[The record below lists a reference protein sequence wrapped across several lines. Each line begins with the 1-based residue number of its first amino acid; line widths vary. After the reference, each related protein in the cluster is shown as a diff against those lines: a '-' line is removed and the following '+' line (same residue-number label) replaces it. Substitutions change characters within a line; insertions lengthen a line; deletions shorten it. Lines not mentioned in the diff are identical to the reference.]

1 MENIIKEIKN
11 NPLFYNMKEEEIMS
25 VLKCGFATLENYTD
39 NQMLFEKDQK
49 VNKLGIVIE
58 GVLNLVSQKYNGS
71 RVIVTTLEKNDLF
84 GEALIY
90 ASQGVSPYDLV
101 SSGKS
106 KVLLIPYRIFSNMVR
121 EGDTPAEGFW
131 WTLPMKRALSFSFR
145 LSMFFPFRI
154 IKPFSCLMAP
164 LIMLKRV
171 VFPHPFAPNIPV
183 HSPLFI

>member
-101 SSGKS
+101 SSAVYIIFLCYWLSPPPILCKRLKYFS
-106 KVLLIPYRIFSNMVR
+106 LLHRFNH
-121 EGDTPAEGFW
+121 
-131 WTLPMKRALSFSFR
+131 
-145 LSMFFPFRI
+145 
-154 IKPFSCLMAP
+154 
-164 LIMLKRV
+164 LIAM
-171 VFPHPFAPNIPV
+171 IT
-183 HSPLFI
+183 